1 MYTLIAI
8 LLDCTELSS
17 FYFGSLHAGETYE
30 LLLLLTVM
38 DSFFSELLV
47 DYEP

>member
-8 LLDCTELSS
+8 LLVCTELSS

-30 LLLLLTVM
+30 LLLLLI
-38 DSFFSELLV
+38 ELLWTLSFLSC
-47 DYEP
+47 